1 MDGYVPA
8 KMKRKDLEEVYDEF
22 SEFSLSSPARKIR
35 RLDTELPPIMEE
47 EELPAGP
54 PTAFGR
60 PLTKEDPL
68 QDISPQLAARSS
80 GGYESSAP
88 LNEERALVLYK
99 PVRSRRPFDSR
110 QPSNVFLK
118 VDPDVIASLK
128 NQSLW
133 LGQPNS
139 EKARET
145 APSNLL
151 ALVPWI
157 PPPQPLEAATLAS
170 VGGGEDGSVEEAME
184 SEDVVGSTSM
194 DIEPGSEGLQ
204 HRHQQQ
210 QQQQQQHCM
219 SSQVSS
225 SESNPV
231 MWSWG

>member
-128 NQSLW
+128 
-133 LGQPNS
+133 
-139 EKARET
+139 T
-145 APSNLL
+145 
-151 ALVPWI
+151 
-157 PPPQPLEAATLAS
+157 ATLAS

-204 HRHQQQ
+204 HRHQHSSSSSSK
-210 QQQQQQHCM
+210 QHCM